1 MLREADVWDVFSS
14 SGITSLSE
22 LMAHT
27 PVQPQ
32 YQSLHTD
39 LQDWNTLTDEEQFY
53 ALLASQPYNTNQES
67 FLTNGGN
74 KDYRLTRSTG
84 VSSSYDYMAV
94 YEEIP
99 LTNDVAKDI
108 VFCLKGSDTLF
119 DYITDASL
127 LHSYASSGVSEAYDY
142 LYNFLF
148 ETNYNAILNY
158 MSAQATPTL
167 HNYHICG
174 HSLGGMLAYD
184 IYHRLVDEN
193 AGGNFDIWIYNPYT
207 LISPRFVDSL
217 QDAQNAVDGVDG
229 YGRFTQMQTNIHAF
243 ICRGDF
249 FAASYINYG
258 PGMVKTLPEKEP
270 VGDVDNLDI
279 SNIAWNASQELA
291 NHKLSNF
298 YENLQHTTLTLL
310 GETFYNDDMA
320 SNQYIHDS
328 VLLLSNDVVR
338 DFSGLRASVGEYH
351 VKVRAVDSDFDNIVG
366 NVFYD
371 AEVDRQDYQW
381 EFSQIP
387 GQFHCYYESG
397 SNRIVTPI
405 YQIVNNRYKIYFT
418 QAHGRHSIEA

>member
-1 MLREADVWDVFSS
+1 MWDVFSS

-193 AGGNFDIWIYNPYT
+193 A
-207 LISPRFVDSL
+207 
-217 QDAQNAVDGVDG
+217 
-229 YGRFTQMQTNIHAF
+229 
-243 ICRGDF
+243 
-249 FAASYINYG
+249 
-258 PGMVKTLPEKEP
+258 
-270 VGDVDNLDI
+270 
-279 SNIAWNASQELA
+279 
-291 NHKLSNF
+291 
-298 YENLQHTTLTLL
+298 
-310 GETFYNDDMA
+310 
-320 SNQYIHDS
+320 
-328 VLLLSNDVVR
+328 
-338 DFSGLRASVGEYH
+338 
-351 VKVRAVDSDFDNIVG
+351 
-366 NVFYD
+366 
-371 AEVDRQDYQW
+371 
-381 EFSQIP
+381 
-387 GQFHCYYESG
+387 
-397 SNRIVTPI
+397 
-405 YQIVNNRYKIYFT
+405 
-418 QAHGRHSIEA
+418 